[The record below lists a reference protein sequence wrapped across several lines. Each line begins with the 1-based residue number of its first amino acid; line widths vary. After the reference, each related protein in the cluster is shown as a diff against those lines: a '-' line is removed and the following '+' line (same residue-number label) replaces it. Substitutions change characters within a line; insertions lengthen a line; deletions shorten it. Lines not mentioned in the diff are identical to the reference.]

1 MEFDFDLFQQLLVS
15 GLVLGS
21 VYALLAVSFG
31 IIYATTETFHLAH
44 SVVYTVAA
52 YAAIVTVDSLGLP
65 LAPAALAG
73 LAAAVALG
81 IAIETVCYRPMRRRN
96 ATVLAIFLAS
106 LGLAIVGP
114 NLIQIMFGPENRNLP
129 GFPND
134 TITLSEN
141 ITFTVLD
148 LTSVVVCWTCVAALS
163 LALRRTRYGRAITAV
178 RTNQEMAMAV
188 GIPVE
193 RIFAIVFAVGS
204 LLVGVAALLFTM
216 DRVAFPTM
224 GLSPVLTGF
233 IAVFLG
239 GIGST
244 IGAAVGGLTL
254 GLITSL
260 SGLWLSGDYSPAVV
274 FGLLF
279 ILLLIRPQ
287 GLFGRPAT

>member
-1 MEFDFDLFQQLLVS
+1 MNFDLFQQLLVS

-31 IIYATTETFHLAH
+31 IIYATTRTFHLAH
-44 SVVYTVAA
+44 SVAYTAAA
-52 YAAIVTVDSLGLP
+52 YAAIVTADSLGLP
-65 LAPAALAG
+65 LGPAALAG

-81 IAIETVCYRPMRRRN
+81 IAIEIVVYRPMRRRN

-114 NLIQIMFGPENRNLP
+114 NLIQILFGPENRNLP

-148 LTSVVVCWTCVAALS
+148 LISVVVCWTCVGALT

-178 RTNQEMAMAV
+178 RTNREMAMAV

-193 RIFAIVFAVGS
+193 RIFALVFAVGS
-204 LLVGVAALLFTM
+204 LLVGIAALLFTM
-216 DRVAFPTM
+216 DGVASPTM
-224 GLSPVLTGF
+224 GFSPVLTGF

-279 ILLLIRPQ
+279 VLLLIRPQ
-287 GLFGRPAT
+287 GLLGKAAT

>member
-1 MEFDFDLFQQLLVS
+1 MDFDLFQQLLVS

-52 YAAIVTVDSLGLP
+52 YAAVVTADALGLP
-65 LAPAALAG
+65 LGPAALVG

-81 IAIETVCYRPMRRRN
+81 IAIETVAYRPMRRRN

-114 NLIQIMFGPENRNLP
+114 NLIQILFGPENRNLP
-129 GFPND
+129 GFPSD

-148 LTSVVVCWTCVAALS
+148 LTSVIVCWTCVGALS
-163 LALRRTRYGRAITAV
+163 LGLRRTRYGRAITAV
-178 RTNQEMAMAV
+178 RTNREMAMAV

-193 RIFAIVFAVGS
+193 RIFALVFAVGS
-204 LLVGVAALLFTM
+204 LLGIAALLFTM
-216 DRVAFPTM
+216 DGVAFPTM

-287 GLFGRPAT
+287 GLLGRAAT

>member
-1 MEFDFDLFQQLLVS
+1 MDFDLFQQLLVS

-31 IIYATTETFHLAH
+31 IIYSTTETFHLAH

-52 YAAIVTVDSLGLP
+52 YAAIVTADSLALP
-65 LAPAALAG
+65 LGLAAVAG

-81 IAIETVCYRPMRRRN
+81 IAMETVAYRPMRRRN

-114 NLIQIMFGPENRNLP
+114 NLIQIVFGPENRNLS

-134 TITLSEN
+134 TITVSEN

-148 LTSVVVCWTCVAALS
+148 VTAVVVCWTCVGALTF
-163 LALRRTRYGRAITAV
+163 ALRRTRYGRAITAV
-178 RTNQEMAMAV
+178 RTNREMAMAV

-193 RIFAIVFAVGS
+193 RIFALVFGVGS
-204 LLVGVAALLFTM
+204 LLAGIAALLFTL
-216 DRVAFPTM
+216 DGVAFPTM

-260 SGLWLSGDYSPAVV
+260 SGLWLSGDYRPAVV

-279 ILLLIRPQ
+279 VLLLIRPQ
-287 GLFGRPAT
+287 GLLGRAAT

>member
-52 YAAIVTVDSLGLP
+52 YAAVVTVDSLGLP
-65 LAPAALAG
+65 LAPAVLVG

-81 IAIETVCYRPMRRRN
+81 IAIETVGYRPMRRRN
-96 ATVLAIFLAS
+96 ATILAIFLAS

-114 NLIQIMFGPENRNLP
+114 NLIQILFGPENRNLP

-148 LTSVVVCWTCVAALS
+148 LTSVVVCWTCVVALS

-193 RIFAIVFAVGS
+193 RIFALVFAVGS
-204 LLVGVAALLFTM
+204 LLVGIAALLFTM

-279 ILLLIRPQ
+279 LLLLIRPQ
-287 GLFGRPAT
+287 GLFGRAAT